1 MKEKNFENYLEKNNN
16 LSGSTLSLR
25 TYGYRLINR
34 YVNLDSKIIEFKK
47 LDEPDEEMEEL
58 LQEWI
63 NHLVKNPPKKT
74 ELTPIVLKHYANAV
88 NAYLKYHRF
97 RIDIRTLKFPKQLYE
112 EKYPITVEEIQQI
125 LKVAKWTKQA
135 YYLCLISTGARPREI
150 LGLTKNDVEWIG
162 DKYKALIPA
171 ELTKKGLSR
180 TVFFSK
186 ECNPYLNQIMKK
198 DKIDLFPHHEN
209 LTQAVSNEGVVFR
222 EYCDKVGYNQK
233 QKTTSRNKINLYSF
247 RRFFF
252 TKVLDLFKD
261 DIAHALTGHGA
272 YLQVYQSRTE
282 QQKKELWD
290 ELEPEIL
297 VFDQSKKEQKI
308 RDLEVAVKHNKQL
321 EERMGEAEKRLNEFA
336 EKESDLVKAFKLL
349 KKGYATLEGVTDSE
363 VHLKFTDKAVEK

>member
-16 LSGSTLSLR
+16 LSRASLSLR
-25 TYGYRLINR
+25 TYGYQLINKF
-34 YVNLDSKIIEFKK
+34 VNLDSKIIEFKK
-47 LDEPDEEMEEL
+47 LDDPDEEMEEL
-58 LQEWI
+58 LQDWV
-63 NHLVKNPPKKT
+63 NYLVKNPPKKNK
-74 ELTPIVLKHYANAV
+74 LTPLVLKQYANAV

-112 EKYPITVEEIQQI
+112 EKYPIIIEEIQQI
-125 LKVAKWTKQA
+125 LKVANWNKQA
-135 YYLCLISTGARPREI
+135 YYLCLVSTGARPREI

-186 ECNPYLNQIMKK
+186 ECNPYLNQIMKNQES
-198 DKIDLFPHHEN
+198 DLFPHHEN
-209 LTQAVSNEGVVFR
+209 LKLAVSNEGAVFR
-222 EYCDKVGYNQK
+222 EYCDKVGFNQK

-252 TKVLDLFKD
+252 TKALDHFKD
-261 DIAHALTGHGA
+261 DIAHAMVGHGA

-297 VFDQSKKEQKI
+297 IFDQSKKDQKI
-308 RDLEVAVKHNKQL
+308 RDLEIAITQNKEL
-321 EERMGEAEKRLNEFA
+321 EEKFERQEKQINSLTREI
-336 EKESDLVKAFKLL
+336 EKVKQWREIAIK
-349 KKGYATLEGVTDSE
+349 YQ
-363 VHLKFTDKAVEK
+363 

>member
-25 TYGYRLINR
+25 IYGYRLINKF
-34 YVNLDSKIIEFKK
+34 VNLDSKIIEFKK
-47 LDEPDEEMEEL
+47 LEEPDEEMEEL

-162 DKYKALIPA
+162 DKYKALIPS

-209 LTQAVSNEGVVFR
+209 LTQAVSNEGAVFR

-252 TKVLDLFKD
+252 TKALDHFKD
-261 DIAHALTGHGA
+261 DIAHAMVGHGA

-297 VFDQSKKEQKI
+297 IFDQSKKEQKI
-308 RDLEVAVKHNKQL
+308 RDLEVAVKQNQDQSIKIKKL
-321 EERMGEAEKRLNEFA
+321 EEKLEKITN
-336 EKESDLVKAFKLL
+336 KIDLFTNTIEYQKLVN
-349 KKGYATLEGVTDSE
+349 KN
-363 VHLKFTDKAVEK
+363 